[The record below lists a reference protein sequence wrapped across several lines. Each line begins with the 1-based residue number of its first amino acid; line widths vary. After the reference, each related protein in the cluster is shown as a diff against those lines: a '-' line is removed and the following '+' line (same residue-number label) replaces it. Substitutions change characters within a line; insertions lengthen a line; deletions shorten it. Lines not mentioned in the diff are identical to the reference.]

1 MIHNHEVAGSIPAPA
16 TLEINELQKCGSFF
30 FCYGEILVKFVT
42 KSLLV
47 KFSGMQLFL
56 MTILVISVTFY

>member
-1 MIHNHEVAGSIPAPA
+1 
-16 TLEINELQKCGSFF
+16 
-30 FCYGEILVKFVT
+30 VKFVT
-42 KSLLV
+42 KRLLV